1 VPVVVFGPNTG
12 DDENTLQAAYLSS
25 FAPGANFNGA
35 SDLPLN
41 TGNFNIVIDVDVS
54 SIPSGA
60 TINAAA
66 LRWVSQYGGDP
77 GLTLTLN
84 PIQRNVVMGEVS
96 WNEYASGSSWAAGGG
111 SGTGDIGSAVYSEP
125 YSSSGTGLRSFS
137 SAGLA
142 SHVEDVVAVDGR
154 VLLLARFTAGSGG
167 EVVVGVGGSDG
178 SRPSF
183 EVDYSVSGGSTAAA
197 DPVSADGS
205 ATTGAAGSSTAAAS
219 GTGEGAATVSAT
231 ASAIVA
237 VNPVPVEGLA
247 STSAQARAFAAADAL
262 SADGLASVSG
272 AASAFAASDAVPA
285 GGVAT
290 VSATSGEPASE
301 ADAAPAQGQ
310 AVVSALAS
318 SIAAANAIA
327 AAGLAVVSGR
337 GADAADPDEL
347 YPCRGITQSWPLAGQ
362 TQTWP
367 LAGVGRG

>member
-1 VPVVVFGPNTG
+1 MPVVVFGPNTG

-25 FAPGANFNGA
+25 FVPGTNFNGA
-35 SDLPLN
+35 SDLSLN

-54 SIPSGA
+54 SIPPGA

-84 PIQRNVVMGEVS
+84 PIQRNVVMGQVS
-96 WNEYASGSSWAAGGG
+96 WNEYASGIPWSAGGG
-111 SGTGDIGSAVYSEP
+111 SGAGDIGSAVYSEP
-125 YSSSGTGLRSFS
+125 YASSGTGLRSFS
-137 SAGLA
+137 SAALA
-142 SHVEDVVAVDGR
+142 AHVEDVAAGAGR

-167 EVVVGVGGSDG
+167 ETVVGVGGADG

-183 EVDYSVSGGSTAAA
+183 EVDYSVGGSTAAA
-197 DPVSADGS
+197 APVAADGS

-219 GTGEGAATVSAT
+219 GTAEGAATVSAN

-237 VNPVPVEGLA
+237 ADPVPAEGLA
-247 STSAQARAFAAADAL
+247 LTSAQAQAFVAA
-262 SADGLASVSG
+262 
-272 AASAFAASDAVPA
+272 DAVPA
-285 GGVAT
+285 EGVAT
-290 VSATSGEPASE
+290 VAATSGEPASE
-301 ADAAPAQGQ
+301 ADAVPAQGL
-310 AVVSALAS
+310 ATVSALAS

-347 YPCRGITQSWPLAGQ
+347 YPLQGITQSWPLAGQ

>member
-1 VPVVVFGPNTG
+1 MPVVVFGPNTG

-25 FAPGANFNGA
+25 FVPGTNFNGA
-35 SDLPLN
+35 SDLSLN

-54 SIPSGA
+54 SIPPGA

-84 PIQRNVVMGEVS
+84 PIQRNVVMGQVS
-96 WNEYASGSSWAAGGG
+96 WNEYASGIPWSAGGG
-111 SGTGDIGSAVYSEP
+111 SGAGDIGSAVYSEP
-125 YSSSGTGLRSFS
+125 YASSGTGLRSFS
-137 SAGLA
+137 SAALA
-142 SHVEDVVAVDGR
+142 AHVEDVAAGAGR

-167 EVVVGVGGSDG
+167 ESVVGVGGADG

-183 EVDYSVSGGSTAAA
+183 EVDYSVGGSTAAA
-197 DPVSADGS
+197 APVAADGS

-219 GTGEGAATVSAT
+219 GTAEGVATVSAN

-237 VNPVPVEGLA
+237 ADPVPAEGLA
-247 STSAQARAFAAADAL
+247 STSAQAQAFVAADAVA
-262 SADGLASVSG
+262 ADGLASVSG
-272 AASAFAASDAVPA
+272 AASAFVTADAVPA
-285 GGVAT
+285 EGVAT
-290 VSATSGEPASE
+290 VAATSGEPASD
-301 ADAAPAQGQ
+301 ADAVPAQGQ
-310 AVVSALAS
+310 ATVSALAS
-318 SIAAANAIA
+318 SIAAANPIA

-347 YPCRGITQSWPLAGQ
+347 YPLQGITQSWPLAGQ

-367 LAGVGRG
+367 LSGVGRG